1 MADACGRPCAP
12 QPPPRERL
20 ARRARPSV
28 LRSRGMRVMA
38 QAMDAATGGSDPAAL
53 TLAEAAGLIRRRAL
67 SPVEL
72 LDAVL
77 ARIERHDAGLHAH
90 ITLLPDRAMAAA
102 RAAEAEIAAGRWRG
116 PLHGI
121 PYGLKDNY
129 DTAGIPTTAA
139 SRALRDRVPATDA
152 TLHARL
158 QAAGAVLVGKHNTW
172 EYGTGTGE
180 LQDDL
185 FLPPPNNAWNPAYY
199 TAGSSNGTGT
209 AVAAGFCMLGMGSDT
224 GGSVRLP
231 AAVHGLHGLKPTY
244 GRLSRAGILPN
255 AYTLD
260 VAGPLTRRAI
270 DAALAMDVLAG
281 EDPADPTSLDLPV
294 PAHAEGIAAGVRGL
308 AIGVLR
314 RFHTEDF
321 AADPE
326 VVRAFDNAVDA
337 LRDAGA
343 RIVEVTV
350 PYTVQQYRECMR
362 PISSAEALSIHG
374 PDVRAKFALMGRA
387 LQAKFL
393 AAMAIPAAD
402 YVTAQRW
409 RREMAAATDAAIRG
423 CDAVLMPCVMTRVPR
438 WEEGEA
444 RFQQFMMASA
454 TAVLNVSGHP
464 AASVCTGFDSAGLP
478 LSAQIV
484 APYHAEPML
493 LRVAHALEEA
503 TGHWRRLPAGG

>member
-1 MADACGRPCAP
+1 MAGLLDAIHVASAP
-12 QPPPRERL
+12 
-20 ARRARPSV
+20 
-28 LRSRGMRVMA
+28 
-38 QAMDAATGGSDPAAL
+38 SDPAAL
-53 TLAEAAGLIRRRAL
+53 SLAEAAALLRDRRL

-72 LDAVL
+72 TAAIL
-77 ARIERHDAGLHAH
+77 ARIERLDAGLHAH

-102 RAAEAEIAAGRWRG
+102 RAAEGEIAAGRWRG

-139 SRALRDRVPATDA
+139 SRALRDRVPETSA
-152 TLHARL
+152 TLHQRL
-158 QAAGAVLVGKHNTW
+158 QDAGAVLIGKHNTW

-180 LQDDL
+180 LQEDL
-185 FLPPPNNAWNPAYY
+185 FLPPPRNAWNPAYY

-209 AVAAGFCMLGMGSDT
+209 AVAAGFCLLGLGSDT

-244 GRLSRAGILPN
+244 GRLSRTGILPN

-281 EDPADPTSLDLPV
+281 HDPADPTSLALPV
-294 PAHAEGIAAGVRGL
+294 PDHAAGIADGVKGL
-308 AIGVLR
+308 RIGALR
-314 RFHTEDF
+314 RFHERDF

-326 VVRAFDNAVDA
+326 MVAGFEATIAA

-343 RIVEVTV
+343 TIVELDL
-350 PYTVQQYRECMR
+350 PYAVQQYRECMR

-374 PDVRAKFALMGRA
+374 PDVRTKFPLMGKA
-387 LQAKFL
+387 LQDKFL
-393 AAMAIPAAD
+393 AAMAISGAD

-409 RREMAAATDAAIRG
+409 RREMAAATDAVIRS
-423 CDAVLMPCVMTRVPR
+423 CDAVVMPCVMTRVPR

-444 RFQQFMMASA
+444 RFQEFMMASA

-464 AASVCTGFDSAGLP
+464 AASVCAGFDSAGLP
-478 LSAQIV
+478 LSVQIV
-484 APYHAEPML
+484 APYLAEPML

-503 TGHWRRLPAGG
+503 TGHWRRLPAGMA

>member
-1 MADACGRPCAP
+1 MGDHPGIDHP
-12 QPPPRERL
+12 
-20 ARRARPSV
+20 
-28 LRSRGMRVMA
+28 G
-38 QAMDAATGGSDPAAL
+38 QASDPACL
-53 TLAEAAGLIRRRAL
+53 SLAEAAALLCDRRL

-72 LDAVL
+72 TAAVL
-77 ARIERHDAGLHAH
+77 ARIERLDAGLHAH
-90 ITLLPDRAMAAA
+90 VTLLPDQAMAAA
-102 RAAEAEIAAGRWRG
+102 RAAEAEIAAGRYRG

-139 SRALRDRVPATDA
+139 SRALRGRVPATDA

-158 QAAGAVLVGKHNTW
+158 QTAGAVLIGKHNTW

-185 FLPPPNNAWNPAYY
+185 FLPPPNNAWNPAHY
-199 TAGSSNGTGT
+199 TAGSSNGTGV
-209 AVAAGFCMLGMGSDT
+209 AVAAGFCLLGMGSDT

-231 AAVHGLHGLKPTY
+231 AAAGGLHGLKPTY

-281 EDPADPTSLDLPV
+281 HDPADPTSVDLPV
-294 PAHAEGIAAGVRGL
+294 PAHAAGIAAGVKGL
-308 AIGVLR
+308 TIGVLR
-314 RFHTEDF
+314 RFHTKDF

-326 VVRAFDNAVDA
+326 MAAAFEETVAA
-337 LRDAGA
+337 LAEAGA
-343 RIVEVTV
+343 RIVDVTV
-350 PYTVQQYRECMR
+350 PYSVQQYRECMR

-374 PDVRAKFALMGRA
+374 PDVRSKFPLMGKA
-387 LQAKFL
+387 LQGKFL
-393 AAMAIPAAD
+393 AAMAISGAD

-409 RREMAAATDAAIRG
+409 RREMAEATDAAIRA
-423 CDAVLMPCVMTRVPR
+423 CDAVIMPCVMTRVPR

-444 RFQQFMMASA
+444 RFQAFMMASA

-484 APYHAEPML
+484 APYFAEPML
-493 LRVAHALEEA
+493 LRVAHALEQA
-503 TGHWRRLPAGG
+503 TGHWQRLPVDHTSPRSA

>member
-1 MADACGRPCAP
+1 MQD
-12 QPPPRERL
+12 
-20 ARRARPSV
+20 PSQ
-28 LRSRGMRVMA
+28 GA
-38 QAMDAATGGSDPAAL
+38 SDPACL
-53 TLAEAAGLIRRRAL
+53 SLSAAAALIRDRRL

-72 LDAVL
+72 TAATL
-77 ARIERHDAGLHAH
+77 ARIERLDAGLHAH
-90 ITLLPDRAMAAA
+90 VTLLPDQAMQAA
-102 RAAEAEIAAGRWRG
+102 RAAEAEIAAGQYRG

-139 SRALRDRVPATDA
+139 SRALRHRVPATDA

-158 QAAGAVLVGKHNTW
+158 QAAGGILIGKHNTW

-209 AVAAGFCMLGMGSDT
+209 AVAAGFCAMGLGSDT

-281 EDPADPTSLDLPV
+281 HDPADPTSLDLPV
-294 PAHAEGIAAGVRGL
+294 PRHAAGIEAGVAGL
-308 AIGVLR
+308 TIGVLR
-314 RFHTEDF
+314 RFHTTDW
-321 AADPE
+321 AADPDVAAAFE
-326 VVRAFDNAVDA
+326 NAVRALAE
-337 LRDAGA
+337 AGA
-343 RIVEVTV
+343 RMVDITL
-350 PYTVQQYRECMR
+350 PHAVQQYRECMR

-374 PDVRAKFALMGRA
+374 PDVHAKFPLMGRA

-393 AAMAIPAAD
+393 AAMTIPAAD

-409 RREMAAATDAAIRG
+409 RRSMAETTDAAIRG
-423 CDAVLMPCVMTRVPR
+423 CDAVLMACVMTRVPR

-484 APYHAEPML
+484 APYFAEPML

-503 TGHWRRLPAGG
+503 TGHYRRLPATPTPRSQP

>member
-1 MADACGRPCAP
+1 MADILD
-12 QPPPRERL
+12 Q
-20 ARRARPSV
+20 ARGATRA
-28 LRSRGMRVMA
+28 
-38 QAMDAATGGSDPAAL
+38 TDPAAL
-53 TLAEAAGLIRRRAL
+53 SLAEAAALMRDRRL

-72 LDAVL
+72 TQAVL
-77 ARIERHDAGLHAH
+77 ARIERLDGGLHAH
-90 ITLLPDRAMAAA
+90 ITVLHAEALAAA
-102 RAAEAEIAAGRWRG
+102 RTAEAEIAAGRHRG

-139 SRALRDRVPATDA
+139 SRALRDRIPATSA

-180 LQDDL
+180 LQEDL
-185 FLPPPNNAWNPAYY
+185 FVPPPRNAWNPAYY
-199 TAGSSNGTGT
+199 TAGSSNGTGV

-260 VAGPLTRRAI
+260 VAGPLTRRAL

-281 EDPADPTSLDLPV
+281 HDPADPTSLDLPV
-294 PAHAEGIAAGVRGL
+294 PEHAAGIGAGVKGL
-308 AIGVLR
+308 RIGAVR
-314 RFHTEDF
+314 RFHERDV

-326 VVRAFDNAVDA
+326 VVAAFEATLAA

-343 RIVEVTV
+343 TV
-350 PYTVQQYRECMR
+350 AELDLPYAVQQYRECMR

-374 PDVRAKFALMGRA
+374 PDVRAKFPLMGRA
-387 LQAKFL
+387 LQEKFL
-393 AAMAIPAAD
+393 GAMAISGAD

-409 RREMAAATDAAIRG
+409 RREMAAATDAAIRT
-423 CDAVLMPCVMTRVPR
+423 CDAVVMPCVLTRVPR

-444 RFQQFMMASA
+444 RFQHFMMASA

-464 AASVCTGFDSAGLP
+464 AASVCAGFDSTGLP
-478 LSAQIV
+478 LSVQVV
-484 APYHAEPML
+484 APYCAEPVL

-503 TGHWRRLPAGG
+503 TGHWRRLPAAGA

>member
-1 MADACGRPCAP
+1 MNDALSAVRTPTD
-12 QPPPRERL
+12 
-20 ARRARPSV
+20 V
-28 LRSRGMRVMA
+28 
-38 QAMDAATGGSDPAAL
+38 TDPACL
-53 TLAEAAGLIRRRAL
+53 SLAEAAALIRRRTL
-67 SPVEL
+67 SPTEL
-72 LDAVL
+72 ISAVL
-77 ARIERHDAGLHAH
+77 ARIARLDHSLHSH
-90 ITLLPDRAMAAA
+90 ITLLPERAIAAA
-102 RAAEAEIAAGRWRG
+102 RVAEAEIAADRWRG

-129 DTAGIPTTAA
+129 DTVGILTTAG
-139 SRALRDRVPATDA
+139 SRALHGRVPGTDA
-152 TLHARL
+152 TLHAKL
-158 QAAGAVLVGKHNTW
+158 QAAGGILVGKHNTW

-185 FLPPPNNAWNPAYY
+185 FVPPPRNAWNPEFY
-199 TAGSSNGTGT
+199 TAGSSNGTGV

-260 VAGPLTRRAI
+260 VAGPLTRRAV

-281 EDPADPTSLDLPV
+281 HDPTDPTSVDLAV
-294 PAHAEGIAAGVRGL
+294 PDHTKGIEDGVKGL
-308 AIGVLR
+308 TIGVLR
-314 RFHTEDF
+314 RFHARDV

-326 VVRAFDNAVDA
+326 VVAGFEAAVTA

-343 RIVEVTV
+343 KINEIDV
-350 PYTVQQYRECMR
+350 PYSVLQYRDCMR

-374 PDVRAKFALMGRA
+374 PDVRERFPLMGKA
-387 LQAKFL
+387 LQSKFL
-393 AAMAIPAAD
+393 GAMAVSGAE

-409 RREMAAATDAAIRG
+409 RRQMAEATDAAIRG
-423 CDAVLMPCVMTRVPR
+423 CDAVLMPCVLTRVPR
-438 WEEGEA
+438 WEEGET
-444 RFQQFMMASA
+444 RFQEFMMLSA

-484 APYHAEPML
+484 APYFAEPML
-493 LRVAHALEEA
+493 LRVAHTLELA
-503 TGHWRRLPAGG
+503 TGHWRRLPAGAAPADFRRSQI